1 VLHIPNQ
8 IKSTILT
15 PFDHY
20 PFQKAHGCY
29 YRMSNLLNIVFTSEE
44 GTRGGLVVLAGGP
57 AGHGPGIV
65 DYVIIISL
73 KGITKDTAAFTTGTA
88 VM

>member
-1 VLHIPNQ
+1 
-8 IKSTILT
+8 
-15 PFDHY
+15 
-20 PFQKAHGCY
+20 
-29 YRMSNLLNIVFTSEE
+29 MSNLLNIVFTSEE

-73 KGITKDTAAFTTGTA
+73 KGIVTDTTGFYY
-88 VM
+88 